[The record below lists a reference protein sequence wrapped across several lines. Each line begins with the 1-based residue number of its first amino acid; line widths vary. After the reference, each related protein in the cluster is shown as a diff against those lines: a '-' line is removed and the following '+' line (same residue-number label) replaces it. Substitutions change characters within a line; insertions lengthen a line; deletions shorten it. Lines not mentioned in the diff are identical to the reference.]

1 MRCLADFVLD
11 SDLCLVTGAEPL
23 TLNAPDG
30 VLSNAGANPA
40 EPKGVLLAQLIFE
53 TDKLDRNTREPAMEK
68 LSEILNCLCYTT
80 GRKFVCSK
88 LKRLI
93 DWTPGILE
101 RDAIIYA
108 ETPEWDLAEPKL
120 DDNFTKTAERIFD
133 MGGGDEQRAAM
144 RWYRLGIQAEGLEE
158 QFSYFWF
165 ALEISAEALKGNDK
179 VPSKCPRC
187 HGKLYCENCQEHPLH
202 RRYPGEAIHQVVER
216 VQPQNVDEIF
226 KTLQS
231 IRHTLMHG
239 GRIASIDS
247 LPCTA
252 EEAVDKLA
260 WITWLAIDLM
270 FKPDPEPEQPFHF
283 GYTDSI
289 VRRRLIAAVQI
300 RTTLLPGSDP
310 QNPKLS
316 DFPTIDLREVK

>member
-1 MRCLADFVLD
+1 
-11 SDLCLVTGAEPL
+11 
-23 TLNAPDG
+23 
-30 VLSNAGANPA
+30 
-40 EPKGVLLAQLIFE
+40 
-53 TDKLDRNTREPAMEK
+53 
-68 LSEILNCLCYTT
+68 
-80 GRKFVCSK
+80 
-88 LKRLI
+88 
-93 DWTPGILE
+93 
-101 RDAIIYA
+101 
-108 ETPEWDLAEPKL
+108 
-120 DDNFTKTAERIFD
+120 
-133 MGGGDEQRAAM
+133 
-144 RWYRLGIQAEGLEE
+144 
-158 QFSYFWF
+158 
-165 ALEISAEALKGNDK
+165 
-179 VPSKCPRC
+179 
-187 HGKLYCENCQEHPLH
+187 
-202 RRYPGEAIHQVVER
+202 
-216 VQPQNVDEIF
+216 
-226 KTLQS
+226 
-231 IRHTLMHG
+231 MHG